1 VRVGWENEAMADQP
15 EPTLVEDEPKVQ
27 TTPAAKRVCVA
38 VLAGWNL
45 FMLLAILD
53 ELSIHHSHR

>member
-1 VRVGWENEAMADQP
+1 MADQP